1 MSGRLTACDALG
13 NLRAVTILQH
23 QYPIEEDSLGSRP
36 SKAWLGPELMKADVT
51 HSFSP
56 DAEAEIVAH
65 LRNDLNEAALSCTRA
80 EIEQLRHRVD
90 EVHGFAIVAPLP
102 SIGHLKG
109 RRAVASLIGRLLG
122 EPMPQSGDGIEVV
135 HVYDRD
141 RTRRMQDGARYHQ
154 TRQGGSIHTDN
165 VNRLETWDY
174 LIMACLFPAMIG
186 GESIL
191 VSGFTVYDLLR
202 ACAARALEILSE
214 DFWWECRGFSDDDFF
229 RAPVLSFKH
238 RGEPQFRYL
247 RDYLESA
254 HRRTGEPL
262 REEQTWA
269 LDTLDSALELSELQF
284 RHRLAPGEILV
295 IDDKQMFH
303 GRTSFSDFFAAA
315 PYEPGSSEAGRP
327 VRRCLDRLWIRK
339 RAA

>member
-1 MSGRLTACDALG
+1 MDR
-13 NLRAVTILQH
+13 
-23 QYPIEEDSLGSRP
+23 RP
-36 SKAWLGPELMKADVT
+36 KAWLGTELTKADVT
-51 HSFSP
+51 YSFSP
-56 DAEAEIVAH
+56 AAEAEIRAR
-65 LRNDLNEAALSCTRA
+65 LRNDLNEATLSRTGP
-80 EIEQLRHRVD
+80 EVEQLRRRVE

-102 SIGHLKG
+102 SIGHLEG
-109 RRAVASLIGRLLG
+109 QRAVASLIGRLLG
-122 EPMPQSGDGIEVV
+122 EPMPQSGDGVEVV

-174 LIMACLFPAMIG
+174 LIMACVRPAMIG

-191 VSGFTVYDLLR
+191 VSGLTVYELLR
-202 ACAARALEILSE
+202 ARAPRALEVLSE
-214 DFWWECRGFSDDDFF
+214 DFWWECRGFSEDFF
-229 RAPVLSFKH
+229 RAPVLSFND
-238 RGEPQFRYL
+238 RGEPRFRYL

-254 HRRTGEPL
+254 HRRTAAPL
-262 REEQTWA
+262 REEQLWA
-269 LDTLDSALELSELQF
+269 LDTLDSTLELSELQF
-284 RHRLAPGEILV
+284 RHKLTPGEILV

-303 GRTSFSDFFAAA
+303 GRTSFSDFFDAA

-327 VRRCLDRLWIRK
+327 VRRCLDRLWIKK